1 MVITNS
7 RFRRH
12 DHKDVANLLPANKA
26 GVNAMD
32 KKK

>member
-1 MVITNS
+1 MNIMDS
-7 RFRRH
+7 GFRRH